1 MQYASTSSYK
11 YLHRK
16 RERERERER
25 ESFFQWGMGCCR
37 IPLFFFVIF
46 FPSFLFN
53 LCWGMTIICCS
64 IVASVTS
71 VALKSDIAWEI
82 RL

>member
-1 MQYASTSSYK
+1 MHQQVVINISIG
-11 YLHRK
+11 

-46 FPSFLFN
+46 FPSLLFN

-71 VALKSDIAWEI
+71 VALKSDIAWEVG
-82 RL
+82 L